1 MNDYHFEEHLSNMN
15 KMEECAIN
23 DQPIY
28 LVWIR
33 EKYTIRLSMR
43 YERGFTE
50 VMFNEN

>member
-1 MNDYHFEEHLSNMN
+1 
-15 KMEECAIN
+15 MEECAIN

-43 YERGFTE
+43 YERGYTE
-50 VMFNEN
+50 VMFNENYVPFCGVCFVERLI